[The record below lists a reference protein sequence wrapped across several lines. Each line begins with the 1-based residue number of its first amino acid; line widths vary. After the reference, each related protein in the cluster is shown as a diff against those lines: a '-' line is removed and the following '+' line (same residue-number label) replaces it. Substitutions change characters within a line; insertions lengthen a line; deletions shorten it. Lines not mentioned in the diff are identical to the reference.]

1 MENLP
6 LPFTVSTRVSH
17 KPKRVYDLNIPLAKC
32 KNDIPAQ
39 TILRIYDT
47 YALKANKGLRFG

>member
-6 LPFTVSTRVSH
+6 LAFTVSTRVSH
-17 KPKRVYDLNIPLAKC
+17 EPKRVYDLNIPLAIF

-39 TILRIYDT
+39 TILRTYNT
-47 YALKANKGLRFG
+47 YALKANKALRFG

>member
-6 LPFTVSTRVSH
+6 LAFTVSTRVSPE
-17 KPKRVYDLNIPLAKC
+17 PKRVYDLNIPLAEC

-39 TILRIYDT
+39 TILRTYDS
-47 YALKANKGLRFG
+47 YALQANKRLRFC